1 MRIFLKKIRKRIF
14 KQANLPA
21 GDEKEI
27 ATLPPGGYGTSV
39 ETSLNSRCCSDYDDD
54 PELFHWGMFDPS
66 KRLSQDTVRTV
77 VQSAQICRFTNHR
90 LEITTD
96 ENILTFIADNT
107 LTGIQRN
114 WAMIESGMQQQ
125 AVSLACAALGIGV
138 VYISMDDNGTL
149 LSERDLTAARLM
161 IDAMKPSYSGSYWSK
176 QSPTGRRAWLRGNLP
191 DPTRESNTPLLQTL
205 ESLQINHHGGR
216 QISDPSISQLLWAAR
231 GRTPHLYKSRPWGM
245 TIPVSRG
252 RQDTS
257 SVYLLKNGQLFLY
270 INQIRNRPTHSLQ
283 PSLRFGPETRSWL
296 IRFLPASKCII
307 ILAANELSGIAFCE
321 IGYQLLNVLVQA
333 RALDLQF
340 GAILLD
346 DEQMK
351 IGASKAECRPLAA
364 VCLT

>member
-1 MRIFLKKIRKRIF
+1 MRIFLKKIRKKIF
-14 KQANLPA
+14 KQATLPA
-21 GDEKEI
+21 RNEKEI

-39 ETSLNSRCCSDYDDD
+39 ETSLNSRCCSDYDGD
-54 PELFHWGMFDPS
+54 PELFHWGMFDPA

-77 VQSAQICRFTNHR
+77 MQSAQICRFTNHR

-114 WAMIESGMQQQ
+114 WVMIESGMQQQ

-138 VYISMDDNGTL
+138 VYNRMGENGTL
-149 LSERDLTAARLM
+149 LSEHDLATARLM
-161 IDAMKPSYSGSYWSK
+161 IDAMKPSYGGSYWSK
-176 QSPTGRRAWLRGNLP
+176 QPPTGRRAWLRGNLP
-191 DPTRESNTPLLQTL
+191 DPTRESNTPLLQTFR
-205 ESLQINHHGGR
+205 SLQINHHGGR
-216 QISDPSISQLLWAAR
+216 QISDQSISQLLWAAR
-231 GRTPHLYKSRPWGM
+231 GRTPHLYKSKPWGM
-245 TIPVSRG
+245 TIPASRG
-252 RQDTS
+252 RQDAS

-270 INQIRNRPTHSLQ
+270 INQTRNRPTHSIR
-283 PSLRFGPETRSWL
+283 PSLQFRPETRSRL
-296 IRFLPASKCII
+296 KRLLPACECII

-340 GAILLD
+340 GATLLD
-346 DEQMK
+346 DEQME

-364 VCLT
+364 VYLT